1 MNKYFLIFQQMS
13 MTARPTRVKMA
24 EHVLMELTA
33 LPARVFW
40 VILETTARQV
50 RK

>member
-1 MNKYFLIFQQMS
+1 MS